1 MNMLK
6 DEQFLQKQKEK
17 LLKNLERLE
26 KANKSY
32 GKKTNGKFKV
42 QFPDIGSGEDDNI
55 QEVVQY
61 EENVSIEN
69 NLSKMIE
76 KHKKALNKIEKGA
89 YGLCEVCKKEIN
101 QARLE
106 AFPEA
111 EYCAQHAK

>member
-1 MNMLK
+1 MNLAKNEKFLK
-6 DEQFLQKQKEK
+6 KQKDK

-32 GKKTNGKFKV
+32 GKNTNGKFKV

-69 NLSKMIE
+69 NLSEMIK
-76 KHKKALNKIEKGA
+76 KHKKALNKIEKGM

-101 QARLE
+101 PARLE

-111 EYCAQHAK
+111 ENCAQHAK